1 MKLKIAQKK
10 AKKRAFWAA
19 KELFEEIVQSEPSN
33 TIAWSSYL
41 TAAVDYG
48 TRDEEIQQLFDR
60 IFALEGVFSDEETDK
75 LRNLHAGLHLEG
87 DRERVR
93 RKTAKEAKVEVLE
106 GEVDEWT
113 VEEVETEETEE
124 KVKEE
129 EVEVMEEGE
138 GVEVIEDEKEKETTK
153 EGEAEGRWGVKE
165 KKEQERKRRY
175 KEKAQEHVLSFAQLG
190 DETLLDSS
198 MLRKTIAPPQDA
210 GKKKKKKKETHFN

>member
-41 TAAVDYG
+41 TAAVDFG
-48 TRDEEIQQLFDR
+48 ARDEEIQQLFDR
-60 IFALEGVFSDEETDK
+60 IFALEGVFSDEETVK
-75 LRNLHAGLHLEG
+75 LRNLHAGLHLEA
-87 DRERVR
+87 DREKVR
-93 RKTAKEAKVEVLE
+93 RKTVKQEKVEVLE
-106 GEVDEWT
+106 DEVDERI
-113 VEEVETEETEE
+113 VEKVETEEEE
-124 KVKEE
+124 G
-129 EVEVMEEGE
+129 EVMEEE
-138 GVEVIEDEKEKETTK
+138 TEEEKVVEDEVVKEEETTK
-153 EGEAEGRWGVKE
+153 EGEAEGEDRRWGVKE

-175 KEKAQEHVLSFAQLG
+175 KDKAQEHVLSFAQLG

-210 GKKKKKKKETHFN
+210 PKKKKKKETHFT

>member
-41 TAAVDYG
+41 TAAVDFG
-48 TRDEEIQQLFDR
+48 ARDEEIQQLFDR
-60 IFALEGVFSDEETDK
+60 IFALEGVFSDEETVK
-75 LRNLHAGLHLEG
+75 LRNLHAGLHLEA
-87 DRERVR
+87 DREKVR
-93 RKTAKEAKVEVLE
+93 RKTVKQEKVEVLE
-106 GEVDEWT
+106 DEVDERI
-113 VEEVETEETEE
+113 VEKVETEEEE
-124 KVKEE
+124 G
-129 EVEVMEEGE
+129 EVMEEE
-138 GVEVIEDEKEKETTK
+138 TEEEKVVEDEVVKEEETTK
-153 EGEAEGRWGVKE
+153 EGEAEGEDRRWGVKE

-175 KEKAQEHVLSFAQLG
+175 KDKAQEHVLSFAQLG

-210 GKKKKKKKETHFN
+210 PKKKKKKETHFI

>member
-75 LRNLHAGLHLEG
+75 LRNLHAGLHLEA
-87 DRERVR
+87 DREKVR
-93 RKTAKEAKVEVLE
+93 RKTVKQEKVEVLE
-106 GEVDEWT
+106 DEVDERI
-113 VEEVETEETEE
+113 VEKVETEEEE
-124 KVKEE
+124 G
-129 EVEVMEEGE
+129 EVMEEE
-138 GVEVIEDEKEKETTK
+138 TEEEKVVEDEVVKEEETTK
-153 EGEAEGRWGVKE
+153 EGEAEGEDRRWGVKE

-175 KEKAQEHVLSFAQLG
+175 KDKAQEHVLSFAQLG

-210 GKKKKKKKETHFN
+210 PKKKKKKETHFI